1 MAFLYLSSA
10 VQGTVLM
17 VIDNILVNLS
27 PTSTPDDELMKS
39 EAKYYGTYLD
49 FFTVYMVT
57 LSVLFM
63 IFFKTE
69 MKRTNADKAVN
80 LNENVTDKPIEAWK

>member
-1 MAFLYLSSA
+1 MAFIYLSSGI
-10 VQGTVLM
+10 QGTVLM
-17 VIDNILVNLS
+17 VIDFILV
-27 PTSTPDDELMKS
+27 D
-39 EAKYYGTYLD
+39 YGTYLD
-49 FFTVYMVT
+49 FITVYMVT

-69 MKRTNADKAVN
+69 MKRTNADKAAN

>member
-27 PTSTPDDELMKS
+27 PKSTPDDELMKS
-39 EAKYYGTYLD
+39 KAKYYGTYLD
-49 FFTVYMVT
+49 FITVYMVT

-69 MKRTNADKAVN
+69 MKRTNADKAAN
-80 LNENVTDKPIEAWK
+80 LNENVTNKPIEAWK

>member
-27 PTSTPDDELMKS
+27 PTSTPDDASKD
-39 EAKYYGTYLD
+39 YGTYLD
-49 FFTVYMVT
+49 FITVYMFT
-57 LSVLFM
+57 LSVIFM
-63 IFFKTE
+63 IFFKSE
-69 MKRTNADKAVN
+69 MKRTNADN
-80 LNENVTDKPIEAWK
+80 TTYLNDKPIEAWK

>member
-27 PTSTPDDELMKS
+27 PTSTPDDASKD
-39 EAKYYGTYLD
+39 YGTYLD
-49 FFTVYMVT
+49 FITVYMVT

-69 MKRTNADKAVN
+69 MKRTNADKAAN
-80 LNENVTDKPIEAWK
+80 WNENVTDKPIEAWK

>member
-1 MAFLYLSSA
+1 MAFIYLSSGI
-10 VQGTVLM
+10 QGTVLM
-17 VIDNILVNLS
+17 VIDFILV
-27 PTSTPDDELMKS
+27 D
-39 EAKYYGTYLD
+39 YGMYLD
-49 FFTVYMVT
+49 FITVYMVT

-69 MKRTNADKAVN
+69 MKRTNADKAAN